1 MHAIHASIALA
12 VAAGLAFSA
21 SANAGLAI
29 HATDCTGCTADQIQA
44 LMPNCEQGTRY
55 VSDFANGN
63 LYEGC
68 YDLTGVQRRVVTGG
82 GVKTAAVASR
92 HYNWYQPGAGLYNTF
107 QAYQDVYNNNGH
119 VKAAEAKAYVNLD
132 LKPKV
137 SLGDD
142 GYMNAYDAS
151 SADVNNSA
159 VANWLETTWFTAGK
173 VQGVVGPGIGSP
185 RLDDMLANL
194 FNTIKTSKLTVD
206 FVVQITIVF
215 HDGSEM
221 TYKTDSN
228 GNWVKVPGTAVDA
241 HGNHIPE
248 NYHDLAGTGRQTYVI
263 NGNPGYDGTNLR
275 TLTNLYGA
283 NVVHNPTATV
293 VVCSMMGPD
302 NKVTCV
308 WPK

>member
-1 MHAIHASIALA
+1 MRSIHSRVALA
-12 VAAGLAFSA
+12 VAVGLAFSA

-44 LMPNCEQGTRY
+44 LMPNCEQGVRY

-92 HYNWYQPGAGLYNTF
+92 HYNWYQPDAGLYNTF

-119 VKAAEAKAYVNLD
+119 VKAAEATATVRPD
-132 LKPKV
+132 LKPSL

-142 GYMNAYDAS
+142 GYLNAYDTIRAPV
-151 SADVNNSA
+151 DNTQVI
-159 VANWLETTWFTAGK
+159 NWLGAKTWTKDEVSGL
-173 VQGVVGPGIGSP
+173 PISP
-185 RLDDMLANL
+185 ALASALATL
-194 FNTIKTSKLTVD
+194 FNDVKVGVLNVD
-206 FVVQITIVF
+206 FKIEITVVF
-215 HDGSEM
+215 HDGSKR
-221 TYKTDSN
+221 TYTTDSTKK
-228 GNWVKVPGTAVDA
+228 WKEVPGTATDA
-241 HGNHIPE
+241 HGNPIPE
-248 NYHDLAGTGRQTYVI
+248 NYDDLAGTGTRTYAI
-263 NGNPGYDGTNLR
+263 NGSPGYDRTNLQ
-275 TLTNLYGA
+275 TLTNLYGG
-283 NVVHNPTATV
+283 NVVHNPSATV